1 MGKVPHCLRVVLIE
15 NVHRVCKNIWFLY
28 LSMLCFYSCFAFMFA
43 HMYAF
48 IWYQTYTSSEQSRL
62 EFHTFE
68 KWCNVSYSYVSYIK
82 SETSAIWRAGA
93 WVEENHISHLVK
105 SNSTIVTKFFWEME
119 KPALSEKFQT
129 LTKIFKPK
137 LISSLN
143 LY

>member
-1 MGKVPHCLRVVLIE
+1 MLKSRSHWKCTSCLQKHMIFVSFYALLL
-15 NVHRVCKNIWFLY
+15 F
-28 LSMLCFYSCFAFMFA
+28 MLCFHVCTHVCF
-43 HMYAF
+43 HL
-48 IWYQTYTSSEQSRL
+48 ISNVHIVRTIKTRIPIQ
-62 EFHTFE
+62 TFE

-93 WVEENHISHLVK
+93 WVEENHISLLVK